1 MSVARLAGFFF
12 ILLWSLP
19 CLAANHDSSVVVIRS
34 FRIIGNKKTK
44 EHIILREMGFG
55 LNDAIQIESLAEML
69 TQAQKNLMNTSLFN
83 FVSVNYVHEEV
94 NQIDVVVN
102 VIERWYLWPSLI
114 FEVADRN
121 FNVWWRARDWT
132 RVNYGF
138 TLTKYNMRGRRETL
152 QLTARLGTWQQYR
165 LAYNLPFIGKNLKTG
180 LYVSY
185 SYLRNREVGY
195 RSFNNELLF
204 YNNATDYVRQEQVG
218 RVKLT
223 FRKKVFNT
231 HSLEGRFTSSWV
243 DDTLKVIGPGYFSG
257 NKSSTGFFSLHYT
270 FVSDHRDIKAYP
282 LKGYLLGADI
292 SQFGLGVLSEESS
305 GFLRAE
311 LELRYYHTISKK
323 WFAGFWAKTRLAS
336 SYLQPYYLQRGL
348 GYGNDYVRG
357 FEYYVVDGQQTFLT
371 KLFIKYQLMAPKTL
385 EMGFGGDRFGKTHH
399 AFYLNFFVDGG
410 YVSDQLYTKDNPLAN
425 RALGGI
431 GLGLD
436 YVTYYDRVFRVEAAL
451 NSKNEPGVFFH
462 YGIPF

>member
-1 MSVARLAGFFF
+1 MSLARLTGFFF
-12 ILLWSLP
+12 FAVWSWS
-19 CLAANHDSSVVVIRS
+19 CLAAGSDSSQVIIRS
-34 FRIIGNKKTK
+34 VKLIGNKKTK
-44 EHIILREMGFG
+44 EHIILRELGFG
-55 LNDAIQIESLAEML
+55 VEDTLPKNLLPEYLD
-69 TQAQKNLMNTSLFN
+69 QAQKNLMNTSLFN
-83 FVSVNYVHEEV
+83 FVSVNYIQEDGL
-94 NQIDVVVN
+94 QLDVVINMV
-102 VIERWYLWPSLI
+102 ERWYLWPSLI

-165 LAYNLPFIGKNLKTG
+165 LAYNLPFIGKKLRTG
-180 LYVSY
+180 LYLSY

-195 RSFNNELLF
+195 KSFNNELLF
-204 YNNATDYVRQEQVG
+204 YNSTSDYVRQEQVA
-218 RVKLT
+218 RVKFT

-243 DDTLKVIGPGYFSG
+243 DDTLKVIGPGYFAA
-257 NKSSTGFFSLHYT
+257 NKGSTGFFSLHYT

-282 LKGYLLGADI
+282 LKGYLVGADVA
-292 SQFGLGVLSEESS
+292 QFGLGILPQESS
-305 GFLRAE
+305 EFLRTE
-311 LELRYYHTISKK
+311 LEFRYYYSISRK
-323 WFAGFWAKTRLAS
+323 WFTGFWLKTRLAT

-357 FEYYVVDGQQTFLT
+357 FEYYVIDGQQTFLT
-371 KLFIKYQLMAPKTL
+371 KFFIKYQLMAPKTL
-385 EMGFGGDRFGKTHH
+385 EMGLGGDRFGKTHH
-399 AFYLNFFVDGG
+399 AFYLNFFMDGG
-410 YVSDQLYTKDNPLAN
+410 YVSDKLYDRNNPLAN

-431 GLGLD
+431 GIGLD
-436 YVTYYDRVFRVEAAL
+436 YVTYYDRVFRVEAAI
-451 NSKNEPGVFFH
+451 NSKNEPGFFFH